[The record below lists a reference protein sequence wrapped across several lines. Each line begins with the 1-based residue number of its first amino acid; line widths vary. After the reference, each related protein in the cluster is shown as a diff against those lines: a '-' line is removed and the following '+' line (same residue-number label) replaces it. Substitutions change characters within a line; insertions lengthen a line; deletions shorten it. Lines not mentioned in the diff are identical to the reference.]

1 MLCNI
6 HIQELR
12 ILAHHGVMEQE
23 RLVGAD
29 FLVTI
34 DADVEVGETAF
45 SEDKLEGTVSYVD
58 VINVV
63 RKQMSIP
70 SNLLEHVAHRIAT
83 ELLNSFSR
91 IMGVTICID
100 KENPPCGV
108 VASSIGVRISLHR

>member
-1 MLCNI
+1 MICNI

-12 ILAHHGVMEQE
+12 IPAHHGVLEQE

-34 DADVEVGETAF
+34 DADVAVGDSALT
-45 SEDKLEGTVSYVD
+45 EDNLEGTVSYVD
-58 VINVV
+58 VIDVV
-63 RKQMSIP
+63 KKQMSIP

-83 ELLNSFSR
+83 GLLDSFSQ
-91 IMGVTICID
+91 IVSVTVRVD

-108 VASSIGVRISLHR
+108 VASAIGVQMTLHR

>member
-12 ILAHHGVMEQE
+12 IPAHHGVMEQE

-45 SEDKLEGTVSYVD
+45 SEGST
-58 VINVV
+58 
-63 RKQMSIP
+63 R
-70 SNLLEHVAHRIAT
+70 
-83 ELLNSFSR
+83 
-91 IMGVTICID
+91 
-100 KENPPCGV
+100 
-108 VASSIGVRISLHR
+108 